1 MAAMTAAAFLCAYA
15 CQVYD
20 ESDLEEETPEDPGE
34 VLTGGRAPTGG
45 APFVAMPNSG
55 SGGVPAMGGAG
66 SRGGG
71 GSGGRSGVTGSMGGG
86 QITGNGGSEAGMGGD
101 SGSPGGAPDLGPG
114 GAENPGGATDPGG
127 GSAAIGGG
135 GTTGGAETGGAST
148 GGAQTPPE
156 LIDDCENGNNQI
168 LVKEGRNGYWSTFG
182 PPACN
187 LSPPS
192 VPNSMMAAQFMTAIS
207 AGTGTGMKALHFVS
221 QGGDEDSCG
230 VGFDFLQARNLYDAS
245 AYAGVSFGAQSVTG
259 DQIVLVKVS
268 TAGTDPKFGF
278 CDENAESGSGKQCY
292 DHFFAE
298 VMLGDTWRDYTVS
311 FADLV
316 QEGWGFAPPDGF
328 DPAEIVGVQWVAK
341 PGTANIWIDD
351 VKFVE

>member
-1 MAAMTAAAFLCAYA
+1 MTAAAFLCAYA

-20 ESDLEEETPEDPGE
+20 ESDLEAPEGTEPE
-34 VLTGGRAPTGG
+34 QQTGGRAPTGG
-45 APFVAMPNSG
+45 APFVPMSNAG
-55 SGGVPAMGGAG
+55 SGGVPATGGAG

-71 GSGGRSGVTGSMGGG
+71 GSGGRGGVTAGASGGMSQTSSGGG
-86 QITGNGGSEAGMGGD
+86 DPGGD

-114 GAENPGGATDPGG
+114 GAENPGGAPDPGG
-127 GSAAIGGG
+127 GSPAIGGG

-148 GGAQTPPE
+148 GGVETAPE

-182 PPACN
+182 PTACN

-192 VPNSMMAAQFMTAIS
+192 EPNNMMAAQFMTAIS

-245 AYAGVSFGAQSVTG
+245 DYAGVSFGAQSVTG
-259 DQIVLVKVS
+259 GQIVLVKVS

-278 CDENAESGSGKQCY
+278 CDENAESGSGEQCY

-298 VMLGDTWRDYTVS
+298 VMLDDTWRDYTVS